1 MSEFL
6 AMGGY
11 GTYVWSSYA
20 IFFIVLAIDFIAPRL
35 RRRQVLAELRGRLR
49 RQRKPSETSP

>member
-1 MSEFL
+1 MNEFF

-11 GTYVWSSYA
+11 GAFVWSSYA

-35 RRRQVLAELRGRLR
+35 RRKQVLAELRGRLR